1 MRIALDAMGS
11 DSAPFNEIEGAVAAL
26 RRFERDWKILLV
38 GDQERLDAE
47 LSRHS
52 GFPRDRI
59 SVVHAP
65 DRIISGEAPAAAVR
79 QQPGS
84 SIVVGVKLQQ
94 EGKAD
99 AFVSAG
105 STGAVMAA
113 SLLFLRPLP
122 GVDRPAIGTVL
133 PTSNRPTLLLDAG
146 ANVDCRPQ
154 HLLQFA
160 HLGTI
165 YAKDL
170 MGVENPRVGLLNIGE
185 EPEKGNELAVES
197 HKLLGA
203 SDLNF
208 IGNIEGR
215 EIIRGG
221 CDVLVCDGFDGNLI
235 LKFYESVA
243 EFIIGLLRKEM
254 AGHQADELHLDEIF
268 RFLDYEE
275 YGGAPLLGVNGVSII
290 MHGSS
295 SSKAIAFP
303 APRRAWR
310 SPAVEGSQRSGVAV
324 ARMRMSISPG
334 STPAFAMA
342 VLAASAAISAAPSSA
357 RPILRSPI
365 PVRSR
370 IHSSEVSTIFSRSAF
385 V

>member
-1 MRIALDAMGS
+1 MRIALDAMGT
-11 DSAPFNEIEGAVAAL
+11 DSAPFNEIEGAVTAL
-26 RRFERDWKILLV
+26 RRVERDWNILLV
-38 GDQERLDAE
+38 GDRERIESE
-47 LSRHS
+47 LSKHS
-52 GFPRDRI
+52 DFPRNRI

-65 DRIISGEAPAAAVR
+65 DRIIPGEPPAAAVR
-79 QQPGS
+79 KKPYS
-84 SIVVGVKLQQ
+84 SIVVGVKLQK

-105 STGAVMAA
+105 STGAVMAS

-133 PTSNRPTLLLDAG
+133 PTSGNPTLLLDAG

-160 HLGTI
+160 HLGTV
-165 YAKDL
+165 YAQDL
-170 MGVENPRVGLLNIGE
+170 LGVEHPRVGLLNIGE

-197 HKLLGA
+197 YKLLKGSA
-203 SDLNF
+203 LNF
-208 IGNIEGR
+208 IGNVEGR

-243 EFIIGLLRKEM
+243 EFIIGLLRREM
-254 AGHQADELHLDEIF
+254 NAHHVDELHLNEIF

-275 YGGAPLLGVNGVSII
+275 YGGAPLLGVNGISII

-295 SSKAIAFP
+295 SPKAISNALEV
-303 APRRAWR
+303 AAR
-310 SPAVEGSQRSGVAV
+310 AVESSMVSDMAGEVAK
-324 ARMRMSISPG
+324 G
-334 STPAFAMA
+334 TGN
-342 VLAASAAISAAPSSA
+342 
-357 RPILRSPI
+357 
-365 PVRSR
+365 
-370 IHSSEVSTIFSRSAF
+370 
-385 V
+385 

>member
-1 MRIALDAMGS
+1 MRIALDAMGT
-11 DSAPFNEIEGAVAAL
+11 DSAPSTEIEGAVAAL
-26 RRFERDWKILLV
+26 RRFERDCEIILV
-38 GDQERLDAE
+38 GDQERIDAE
-47 LSRHS
+47 LARHS
-52 GFPRDRI
+52 DFPRVRI
-59 SVVHAP
+59 RVVHAP
-65 DRIISGEAPAAAVR
+65 DRIIPGDGPAAAVR
-79 QQPGS
+79 RKPNS
-84 SIVVGVKLQQ
+84 SIVVGVKLQT

-105 STGAVMAA
+105 STGAVMAS
-113 SLLFLRPLP
+113 SLLILRTLP

-133 PTSNRPTLLLDAG
+133 PTAGRPTLLLDAG
-146 ANVDCRPQ
+146 ANVDCKPQ

-160 HLGTI
+160 HLGDI
-165 YAKDL
+165 YAQDL
-170 MGVENPRVGLLNIGE
+170 LGVDSPRVGLLNIGE

-197 HKLLGA
+197 YKLLEA
-203 SDLNF
+203 SNLNF

-254 AGHQADELHLDEIF
+254 EAHHADELDLNEIF

-295 SSKAIAFP
+295 SPKAICNALEM
-303 APRRAWR
+303 AAR
-310 SPAVEGSQRSGVAV
+310 AVESSTVLHMAGVLPK
-324 ARMRMSISPG
+324 RTG
-334 STPAFAMA
+334 N
-342 VLAASAAISAAPSSA
+342 
-357 RPILRSPI
+357 
-365 PVRSR
+365 
-370 IHSSEVSTIFSRSAF
+370 
-385 V
+385 

>member
-1 MRIALDAMGS
+1 MRIALDAMGT
-11 DSAPFNEIEGAVAAL
+11 DAAPFHEVEGAVEAL
-26 RRFERDWKILLV
+26 RCFERECEILLV
-38 GDQERLDAE
+38 GDEKKINQE

-52 GFPRDRI
+52 GFPEDRI
-59 SVVHAP
+59 SVIHAP
-65 DRIISGEAPAAAVR
+65 EQIVPGEGPASAVR
-79 QQPGS
+79 KKPHS
-84 SIVVGVKLQQ
+84 SIVIGVKLQK
-94 EGKAD
+94 EGKAE

-133 PTSNRPTLLLDAG
+133 PTSGNPTLLLDAG
-146 ANVDCRPQ
+146 ANVDCKPQ

-160 HLGTI
+160 HLGHI
-165 YAKDL
+165 YAQDL
-170 MGVENPRVGLLNIGE
+170 LEVERPRIGLLNIGE
-185 EPEKGNELAVES
+185 EPEKGNELAVEA
-197 HKLLGA
+197 HRLLRA
-203 SDLNF
+203 SKLNF

-243 EFIIGLLRKEM
+243 EFIIGVLRKEIRSRP
-254 AGHQADELHLDEIF
+254 ADGLDLDQVF

-295 SSKAIAFP
+295 RPKAISNALEV
-303 APRRAWR
+303 AAR
-310 SPAVEGSQRSGVAV
+310 AVESSMVQH
-324 ARMRMSISPG
+324 
-334 STPAFAMA
+334 MA
-342 VLAASAAISAAPSSA
+342 GELVK
-357 RPILRSPI
+357 
-365 PVRSR
+365 
-370 IHSSEVSTIFSRSAF
+370 ETGT
-385 V
+385 